1 MQFLLYLNS
10 FKFLKVKV
18 AFGNLDLNLDLDFK
32 LIDLKS
38 RDSKS
43 IDFRSYFKF
52 KHFRY
57 LNFLVD
63 LSNSNS

>member
-18 AFGNLDLNLDLDFK
+18 AFGNLDLNLNLDFK

-57 LNFLVD
+57 LNFLVN

>member
-18 AFGNLDLNLDLDFK
+18 AFGNLDLNLDFK

-43 IDFRSYFKF
+43 IDFRSYYKF

-57 LNFLVD
+57 LNFLVN